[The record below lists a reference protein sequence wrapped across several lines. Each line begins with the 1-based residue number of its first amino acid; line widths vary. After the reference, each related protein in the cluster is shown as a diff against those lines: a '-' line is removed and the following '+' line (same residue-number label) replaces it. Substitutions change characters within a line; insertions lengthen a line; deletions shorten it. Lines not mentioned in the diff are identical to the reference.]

1 MPHLRHQ
8 HGLLRMVEYREV
20 VELLGGRA
28 AVGRSVKT
36 LADLDEAINLGLPR
50 SALDRVI
57 EFAAPPT
64 ERAKLRNRVIPRASY
79 QRSRRLSAVHSATT
93 ERLARIASMA
103 RRIWE
108 DDDKAR
114 DFLWRPHPELRG
126 RRPIE
131 AALTELGARE
141 VEEVLQRGVHGL
153 PV

>member
-1 MPHLRHQ
+1 MIGH
-8 HGLLRMVEYREV
+8 REV
-20 VELLGGRA
+20 VKLLGGPT
-28 AVGRSVKT
+28 AVGRAIRT
-36 LADLDEAINLGLPR
+36 LTDLDEAVHAGLPR
-50 SALDRVI
+50 TALDHVI
-57 EFAAPPT
+57 EFAAPPA

-79 QRSRRLSAVHSATT
+79 QRSRRLSAAHSATT
-93 ERLARIASMA
+93 ERLARIASLA

-114 DFLWRPHPELRG
+114 EFLWRPHPELKG

-141 VEEVLQRGVHGL
+141 VEEVLQRGIHGL